1 MILYAFCVYP
11 THRTVAKS
19 MALIET
25 TDDFFCSVSKA
36 INAASDGY
44 AGIQRALDNLYM
56 ALTKNRPN
64 NQKST
69 LLILDTFKELIK
81 PDTIERLHQFIEDT
95 PELESLIQDGKK
107 ESSFFE
113 QGVIIFVY
121 WLIKRR
127 KSTLEKEWPLD
138 WRLIQKMATDLGV
151 ALERK
156 T

>member
-1 MILYAFCVYP
+1 
-11 THRTVAKS
+11 
-19 MALIET
+19 
-25 TDDFFCSVSKA
+25 
-36 INAASDGY
+36 
-44 AGIQRALDNLYM
+44 M

-69 LLILDTFKELIK
+69 LLILDTFKEVIK

-113 QGVIIFVY
+113 QSVIIFVY